1 MKNVIINTSLIESCW
16 EKNDA
21 CLVKMASGK
30 VWVLEKMILGVP
42 TRQFINSK
50 PNEIVELPLKGG
62 ANYGK

>member
-1 MKNVIINTSLIESCW
+1 MKNVMINTSLIESCW
-16 EKNDA
+16 GKNDA

>member
-1 MKNVIINTSLIESCW
+1 MKNVMINTSLIESCW

-50 PNEIVELPLKGG
+50 PNEIVELPLKRG